1 MIYREDEIERI
12 ARVAGELPY
21 TLEYLAIVACV
32 RGAIFAFQRTWYN
45 GCMFEEIAF
54 LSQAGRAFYNIPCS
68 WLCPCLNA
76 KRTVSG
82 TEKCLMK

>member
-21 TLEYLAIVACV
+21 TLEYLVIVACV

-54 LSQAGRAFYNIPCS
+54 LSQAGRAFYIYRAHGCAP
-68 WLCPCLNA
+68 
-76 KRTVSG
+76 V
-82 TEKCLMK
+82 